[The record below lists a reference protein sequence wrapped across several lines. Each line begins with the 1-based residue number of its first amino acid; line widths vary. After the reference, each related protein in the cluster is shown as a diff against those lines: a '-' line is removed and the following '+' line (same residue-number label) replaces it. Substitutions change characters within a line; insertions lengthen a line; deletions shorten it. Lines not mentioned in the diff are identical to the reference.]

1 MTIAGSDSGGGAG
14 IQADLKTFAAFGVF
28 GTSVITAVTSQNTL
42 GVFDVLEIPAKNVD
56 SQIKAV
62 LKDIGA
68 DFVKTGML
76 SNSEILRIV
85 VENIKKNNI
94 KNLVVDPVM
103 VASSGDRLLNDQA
116 IDDYRKFLIPLA
128 KIITPNIPEAETLS
142 GVKINNF
149 EDMKMNLKILFE
161 MGCEYVLIKG
171 GHFYN
176 EGSGGQKTSLDH
188 YKYKNMS
195 IDYLYDG
202 KNLLEFSER
211 RIKTDNIHGTGCTLS
226 SAIAAS
232 LSLGFSMED
241 SVKKSKVYITRAL
254 KKSFKI
260 GKGNNPVNHFHSYW

>member
-1 MTIAGSDSGGGAG
+1 MIDIPKVMTIAGSDSGGGAG

-85 VENIKKNNI
+85 VKNIKENNI

-116 IDDYRKFLIPLA
+116 VDDYRKFLIPLS

-142 GVKINNF
+142 GVKIKNF
-149 EDMKMNLKILFE
+149 EDIKINSKILFQ

-171 GHFYN
+171 GHLN
-176 EGSGGQKTSLDH
+176 EE
-188 YKYKNMS
+188 YS

-211 RIKTDNIHGTGCTLS
+211 RIKTNNIHGTGCTLS

-232 LSLGFSMED
+232 LSLGLNMEEA
-241 SVKKSKVYITRAL
+241 VEKSKNYISEAL
-254 KKSFKI
+254 KKSFKV

>member
-1 MTIAGSDSGGGAG
+1 MINIPKVMTIAGSDSGGGAG

-42 GVFDVLEIPAKNVD
+42 GVFDVVEVPAKNVD
-56 SQIKAV
+56 SQIKTV
-62 LKDIGA
+62 LEDIGT

-85 VENIKKNNI
+85 VKNIKENNI

-116 IDDYRKFLIPLA
+116 IDDYRKFLIPLS

-142 GVKINNF
+142 GVKIKNF
-149 EDMKMNLKILFE
+149 KDIKVNSRILHQ

-171 GHFYN
+171 GHFN
-176 EGSGGQKTSLDH
+176 ED
-188 YKYKNMS
+188 YS

-202 KNLLEFSER
+202 ENLLEFSER
-211 RIKTDNIHGTGCTLS
+211 RIKTNNIHGTGCTLS

-232 LSLGFSMED
+232 LSLGLNMEEA
-241 SVKKSKVYITRAL
+241 VKKSKDYITEAL

-260 GKGNNPVNHFHSYW
+260 GKGNNPVNHFHSYWQ

>member
-1 MTIAGSDSGGGAG
+1 MIDIPKVMTIAGSDSGGGAG

-56 SQIKAV
+56 TQIKTV
-62 LKDIGA
+62 LEDIGT

-85 VENIKKNNI
+85 VNNIKENNI

-116 IDDYRKFLIPLA
+116 VDDYRKFLIPLS

-142 GVKINNF
+142 GVKIKNF
-149 EDMKMNLKILFE
+149 KDIKVNSRILHQ

-171 GHFYN
+171 GHFN
-176 EGSGGQKTSLDH
+176 ED
-188 YKYKNMS
+188 YS

-202 KNLLEFSER
+202 ENLLEFSER
-211 RIKTDNIHGTGCTLS
+211 RIKTNNIHGTGCTLS

-232 LSLGFSMED
+232 LSLGLNMEEA
-241 SVKKSKVYITRAL
+241 VKKSKDYITEAL

-260 GKGNNPVNHFHSYW
+260 GKGNNPVNHFHSYWQ